1 MITIW
6 TRAPRRE
13 GRNSCAPPILLIALL
28 VSLNTHAAT
37 PQEIMSSYASQAKQE
52 NPAFKE
58 FSASRGEQFYHAK
71 HTHSSGTQISCN
83 TCHTHNPKD
92 VGAHAKT
99 RKEIQP
105 LAPIANKE
113 RFSDPAKVE
122 KWFKRNCQDVL
133 ERVCTAQEKGDFI
146 AYLLSVK

>member
-1 MITIW
+1 M
-6 TRAPRRE
+6 RV
-13 GRNSCAPPILLIALL
+13 PILLIALL
-28 VSLNTHAAT
+28 TGLNAHAAT
-37 PQEIMSSYASQAKQE
+37 PQEIMSGYAPQAKQE
-52 NPAFKE
+52 SPAFKE
-58 FSASRGEQFYHAK
+58 FSASRGEQFYHATR
-71 HTHSSGTQISCN
+71 THSSGTQISCN
-83 TCHTHNPKD
+83 TCHSHNPKG
-92 VGAHAKT
+92 VGAHTTT

>member
-1 MITIW
+1 M
-6 TRAPRRE
+6 RA
-13 GRNSCAPPILLIALL
+13 SILLIALL

-37 PQEIMSSYASQAKQE
+37 PQAIMDGYIPQAKQE

-71 HTHSSGTQISCN
+71 RAHSSGKQVSCA
-83 TCHTHNPKD
+83 TCHTDNPKNI
-92 VGAHAKT
+92 GAHAKT

-133 ERVCTAQEKGDFI
+133 ERACTAQEKGDFI

>member
-1 MITIW
+1 M
-6 TRAPRRE
+6 RVL
-13 GRNSCAPPILLIALL
+13 ILLIASLI
-28 VSLNTHAAT
+28 SLNTHAAT
-37 PQEIMSSYASQAKQE
+37 PQAIMNGYLSLAKQE

-58 FSASRGEQFYHAK
+58 FSASRGEQIYHA
-71 HTHSSGTQISCN
+71 TRAHSNGTQISCN
-83 TCHTHNPKD
+83 TCHSHNPRG
-92 VGAHAKT
+92 VGTHAKT

-133 ERVCTAQEKGDFI
+133 ERACTAQEKGDFI
-146 AYLLSVK
+146 AYLSSVK